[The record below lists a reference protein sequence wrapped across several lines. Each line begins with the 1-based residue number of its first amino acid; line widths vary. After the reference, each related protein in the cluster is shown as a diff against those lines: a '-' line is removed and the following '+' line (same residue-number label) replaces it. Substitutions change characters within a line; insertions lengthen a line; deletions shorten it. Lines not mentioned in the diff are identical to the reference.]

1 MIVSPK
7 WEKNA
12 SSVLQE
18 WLKQL
23 YQENAHQ
30 ISMQV
35 FPQTANISAKQSLQ
49 TNPPVP
55 VSVFTVC
62 VVWDGKPF
70 PV

>member
-1 MIVSPK
+1 MTH
-7 WEKNA
+7 
-12 SSVLQE
+12 
-18 WLKQL
+18 KQL

-55 VSVFTVC
+55 VTVFTVC